1 MRKWKRGAGLAL
13 AAVMTLSL
21 MMAGMTVSAYADT
34 EQDKSGVRSLFTLS
48 AEPTDYSELKTENV
62 ELGYYEGNVVRPVS
76 DTPVQCVVLPAG
88 GKLSIDAEADVTYQ
102 VRVKEHVLDGAGE
115 YYVGSYDAVLGSDNV
130 LTKDGTIVFSRDI
143 KDPGDTKLKGKISFG
158 LPLDLSWQHY
168 EDYRYLLYEI
178 RIYASKDSDTNTKE
192 SAVLYCR
199 VEDSE
204 VPVEEENP
212 VKKFTDVPAD
222 AWYRG
227 DINTAC
233 RLGLING
240 RTATTFVP
248 NGDLTYAEA
257 VKLAACMNQ
266 KYTEGSVTLVNG
278 SEHWYDTYVSY
289 AKEKG
294 IIDRDYAWNDAATR
308 AGYVEIFANAL
319 PAEAFSVKN
328 EIADGA
334 VPDVEK
340 EHPQAEAIY
349 KLYRAGIL
357 NGNDKEGTFKPDNSI
372 RRCEVAAILT
382 RMMDPDSR
390 VEVSL

>member
-1 MRKWKRGAGLAL
+1 MKKWKRGAGLTL
-13 AAVMTLSL
+13 AAAMTLSL
-21 MMAGMTVSAYADT
+21 MMAGMTVCAFAEEET
-34 EQDKSGVRSLFTLS
+34 TAQPVSLFEIS
-48 AEPTDYSELKTENV
+48 AEPLNMDQLKSGTANIGYLSNVDGHSRVYEGENV
-62 ELGYYEGNVVRPVS
+62 DCYM
-76 DTPVQCVVLPAG
+76 LPKGEKLTISAENG
-88 GKLSIDAEADVTYQ
+88 VNYQINISEHCQDESGKCFIGDYNGLLMSRYA
-102 VRVKEHVLDGAGE
+102 VK
-115 YYVGSYDAVLGSDNV
+115 
-130 LTKDGTIVFSRDI
+130 KDGSIEYMRQIDDGQDIVINGKNTFTLPIPSDKSI
-143 KDPGDTKLKGKISFG
+143 FTEQEGD
-158 LPLDLSWQHY
+158 
-168 EDYRYLLYEI
+168 LLYAVS
-178 RIYASKDSDTNTKE
+178 IYASREGSSGKTERDNRTFYFVVNRNDSVN
-192 SAVLYCR
+192 
-199 VEDSE
+199 
-204 VPVEEENP
+204 
-212 VKKFTDVPAD
+212 KFTDVPAD
-222 AWYRG
+222 AWYRENV
-227 DINTAC
+227 NTAC
-233 RLGLING
+233 RLELING

-328 EIADGA
+328 EVKDGA
-334 VPDVEK
+334 VPDVAAD
-340 EHPQAEAIY
+340 HPQAEAIY

-382 RMMDPDSR
+382 RMMDPNSR